1 MNNRQ
6 KFVVFDIDG
15 TISDPTHRMS
25 FAFMKDWS
33 MFNERAYQDPVIVK
47 MADLMRELSRISN
60 IMLLT
65 GRNEKYRHITLK
77 WLRDAELDFSFEEL
91 IMRPDFDYRSDSEV
105 KIELLEKRFGGK
117 ENVLNNIWFAIEDRD
132 QVVEEFRN
140 YGLTVLQPTIG
151 GY

>member
-1 MNNRQ
+1 
-6 KFVVFDIDG
+6 
-15 TISDPTHRMS
+15 
-25 FAFMKDWS
+25 
-33 MFNERAYQDPVIVK
+33 MFNEKAYQDPVIIK

-60 IMLLT
+60 VMLLT

-91 IMRPDFDYRSDSEV
+91 IMRPDFDYRPDAEV

-117 ENVLNNIWFAIEDRD
+117 ENVLNNIWFALEDRD